1 MWEKI
6 EQNIMIKF
14 QKCIIHITMK
24 MNYLTGALFCCPT
37 SLTIK
42 LMGMDSLMLHEM
54 LPESTL

>member
-14 QKCIIHITMK
+14 QKRIIHITMK

-42 LMGMDSLMLHEM
+42 LMGMDSLMLHE
-54 LPESTL
+54 STL